1 LLFGSIAEFEVFDLP
16 DAPMCLVLDVRLP
29 GRSGLDLQRDF
40 VNANIKLPIVFITG
54 FGDIPMTVQA
64 MKGGALEFLTKPFR
78 EQELLDAVN
87 VGLVRDRTRRRE
99 EESLR
104 ELRARFEGLTERE
117 RVILTQVA
125 QGRLNKQIAGELGI
139 TETTVKV
146 HRSNMMRKIKATSV
160 AELCRMVDRLNVA
173 PDISGH
179 S

>member
-1 LLFGSIAEFEVFDLP
+1 
-16 DAPMCLVLDVRLP
+16 
-29 GRSGLDLQRDF
+29 
-40 VNANIKLPIVFITG
+40 
-54 FGDIPMTVQA
+54 
-64 MKGGALEFLTKPFR
+64 
-78 EQELLDAVN
+78 VN